1 MDSEA
6 RGDEKS
12 PKKEVES
19 MHYRVSWNTVDF
31 MHQQVDVEASSAE
44 EAKKVALECYAA
56 FQDEIDKRTITVKMI
71 SVDDLI
77 NESQQLKYGEM
88 VEEFIDIKY
97 DREKLSIREYSDI
110 DKQIDKDNE
119 ADEENYLKILQS
131 IRRYYRLRKLLLRK
145 YDMGKYTVEEF
156 LKTLKELW
164 EIEDEASFEAKI
176 ATLPKKA

>member
-1 MDSEA
+1 
-6 RGDEKS
+6 
-12 PKKEVES
+12 

-31 MHQQVDVEASSAE
+31 MNQQVDVEASSAE
-44 EAKKVALECYAA
+44 EAKKVALERYAA
-56 FQDEIDKRTITVKMI
+56 FQDEIDKRTIMVKMI

-77 NESQQLKYGEM
+77 NEAQHLKYGEII
-88 VEEFIDIKY
+88 EEFIDIKY

-164 EIEDEASFEAKI
+164 EIEDEPSFEAKI